1 MPPSAGAVTTDMAIR
16 LVLMG
21 VEGSGKSTIGPRVAS
36 ALVVPYFDADDYHSS
51 AAIARMSAGIPLDDT
66 ERRPWLERLHELLAE
81 HAGSGAVLACSA
93 LKPSYRSL
101 LAAGEADV
109 RFVALVVPPDVLE
122 ARIAHRHGHYAG
134 PDLLASQLATF
145 ELDADV
151 SVVDGNRPV
160 DEVVAEVLDALQR

>member
-1 MPPSAGAVTTDMAIR
+1 VVVE

-21 VEGSGKSTIGPRVAS
+21 VEGSGKSTVGPRVAT
-36 ALVVPYFDADDYHSS
+36 ALDVPYFDADNFHS
-51 AAIARMSAGIPLDDT
+51 ADAIARMSAGIPLDDT
-66 ERRPWLERLHELLAE
+66 ERHPWLERLHAVLVE
-81 HAGSGAVLACSA
+81 HDASGAVLACSA
-93 LKPSYRSL
+93 LKPSYRAV
-101 LAAGEADV
+101 LARGLPTV

-122 ARIAHRHGHYAG
+122 ARLAHRHGHYAG

-160 DEVVAEVLDALQR
+160 DEVVAEVLDAVRR